1 LDLKTAKLAEHR
13 SIPGQNLIAIP
24 ADQYHSV
31 TFKVV
36 VTNGSQYLT

>member
-1 LDLKTAKLAEHR
+1 LDLTTAKLAEQR

-24 ADQYHSV
+24 ADQDRSI

-36 VTNGSQYLT
+36 VSNGSQYLT